1 MGGQKTELKMIQMSE
16 VESQEVKWLWY
27 PFIPYGK
34 LTIIQGDPGDGK
46 TTLVLNIAAKLSRGE
61 CLDSDMD
68 VQEPVNVIYQTAED
82 GLADTVKPRLEIAGA
97 DCEKILVID
106 ESDKS
111 LSMADERLEEALAR
125 TGAKVL
131 ILDPIQ
137 AYLGGGMD
145 MNRANEARDMTK
157 KLGLL
162 AEKYKCAIILIG
174 HMNKAAG
181 NKAAYRGMGSIDF
194 FAVARSVLLVGRIE
208 GQKNTRAVVQ
218 IKNNL
223 AAFGHSK
230 AFELT
235 EEGFHWLGDYEITA
249 DELLGGITPKANKK
263 ERAKQLIYELAE
275 TNSVVKSEDIV
286 NLAEEKGISKRTLE
300 NAKKELDK
308 GAIVILAGDLN
319 EPSHLD
325 WVESTKDMFE
335 HNGCIVPWQ
344 TSLLL
349 TESGFIDAF
358 RQMYPDPATHPGL
371 TWPVNNEGIPVSDL
385 AWAAEADERDRIDY
399 IYYYPDSRFS
409 LVDIKMVGPTG
420 TIVRGERVAAD
431 TQEPIIDQA
440 GEHWPSDHRGL
451 LMTIRWNE

>member
-1 MGGQKTELKMIQMSE
+1 MEEQKTELKMIRMSE

-46 TTLVLNIAAKLSRGE
+46 TTLVLNIAAKLSMGE

-111 LSMADERLEEALAR
+111 LSMADERLEEALAK
-125 TGAKVL
+125 TEAKVL

-157 KLGLL
+157 KLGAL
-162 AEKYKCAIILIG
+162 AEKYQCAILLIG
-174 HMNKAAG
+174 HMNKASG

-208 GQKNTRAVVQ
+208 GEPNTRAVVQ

-223 AAFGHSK
+223 AAFGHPK
-230 AFELT
+230 AFMLSEM
-235 EEGFHWLGDYEITA
+235 GFHWLGDY
-249 DELLGGITPKANKK
+249 
-263 ERAKQLIYELAE
+263 
-275 TNSVVKSEDIV
+275 
-286 NLAEEKGISKRTLE
+286 
-300 NAKKELDK
+300 
-308 GAIVILAGDLN
+308 
-319 EPSHLD
+319 
-325 WVESTKDMFE
+325 
-335 HNGCIVPWQ
+335 
-344 TSLLL
+344 
-349 TESGFIDAF
+349 
-358 RQMYPDPATHPGL
+358 
-371 TWPVNNEGIPVSDL
+371 
-385 AWAAEADERDRIDY
+385 
-399 IYYYPDSRFS
+399 
-409 LVDIKMVGPTG
+409 
-420 TIVRGERVAAD
+420 
-431 TQEPIIDQA
+431 
-440 GEHWPSDHRGL
+440 
-451 LMTIRWNE
+451 